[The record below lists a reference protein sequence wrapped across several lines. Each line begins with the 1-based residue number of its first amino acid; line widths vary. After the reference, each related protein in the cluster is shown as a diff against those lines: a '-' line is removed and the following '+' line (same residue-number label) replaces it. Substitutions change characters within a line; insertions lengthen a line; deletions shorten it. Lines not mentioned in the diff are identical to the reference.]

1 MDEEDGEVELELD
14 DEMDSNAVSEG
25 ITESFVPSDL
35 HCLPT
40 SFMSFNAGSVKDE
53 FREAIGPLNASETE
67 EVVNEQNLV
76 RSEMD
81 PVCAESEL
89 TEEQLTPIGSIKKLR
104 GPRNKK
110 TAKSIATLNELS
122 RDTKTKVRK
131 WEHKPV
137 SIKTLEGEFTVML
150 WTTGMSYARFHSR
163 KYTLLNEYC
172 YIIQF
177 LSTFAVFQQ

>member
-1 MDEEDGEVELELD
+1 MCFALATLVMDEEDGEVELELD

-25 ITESFVPSDL
+25 MIESLVPSDL

-40 SFMSFNAGSVKDE
+40 SFMSFNAESVKDE
-53 FREAIGPLNASETE
+53 FRDAIGPLNASETE

-81 PVCAESEL
+81 SVCVESEL

-150 WTTGMSYARFHSR
+150 WTTGMSYTGFHSR
-163 KYTLLNEYC
+163 NKLY
-172 YIIQF
+172 
-177 LSTFAVFQQ
+177 